1 MKLDLNHLRMQKQL
15 LATLGFCSLAFVLAL
30 GLAGCATNQDSSA
43 PVGSTTQSAAAK
55 PASHSEVVV
64 LREGDVVNISVP
76 ESPDLNAT
84 LPIRRDGKLS
94 LQLVG
99 EVQASGLTPDQLQD
113 QLIKLYTPQIGV
125 KHISV
130 ALQSSSFPVFVT
142 GAVVRPGKVLSDH
155 PLTAL
160 EAVMEA
166 GGFDYTTA
174 NTRAVKIIRNQDGV
188 MKHYVVNLQR
198 ILDGK
203 GGAPFY
209 LQPDDII
216 YVSERFELF

>member
-1 MKLDLNHLRMQKQL
+1 M
-15 LATLGFCSLAFVLAL
+15 
-30 GLAGCATNQDSSA
+30 
-43 PVGSTTQSAAAK
+43 
-55 PASHSEVVV
+55 
-64 LREGDVVNISVP
+64 
-76 ESPDLNAT
+76 
-84 LPIRRDGKLS
+84 
-94 LQLVG
+94 
-99 EVQASGLTPDQLQD
+99 
-113 QLIKLYTPQIGV
+113 
-125 KHISV
+125 